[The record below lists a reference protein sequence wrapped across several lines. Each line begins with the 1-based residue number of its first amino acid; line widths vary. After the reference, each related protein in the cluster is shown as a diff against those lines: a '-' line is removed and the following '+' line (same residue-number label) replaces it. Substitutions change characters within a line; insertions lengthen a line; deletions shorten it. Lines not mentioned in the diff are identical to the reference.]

1 MALAQ
6 CCGVICLGARKLSW
20 CRLFIAGSCAC
31 PGAGL
36 STVLGKWLRVMPV
49 RLAPARTKS
58 IRTGQP
64 GGQKACPTGV
74 IQAGMT
80 NNLPLLSVLAQV
92 SNYFL
97 WINLIWRMLI
107 SGQLILNEKPS

>member
-80 NNLPLLSVLAQV
+80 NNLPLLSVLAAV
-92 SNYFL
+92 FL
-97 WINLIWRMLI
+97 F
-107 SGQLILNEKPS
+107 